1 MPVHLAYSPATP
13 EYPPTHVQGS
23 RKHEATSR
31 EQHPKRT
38 SIPKQQGSPE
48 TNARWEGQVPLA
60 FQPHARALR
69 AWIWIG

>member
-31 EQHPKRT
+31 EQHPKR
-38 SIPKQQGSPE
+38 SRAAPRLMHAGKDKCLSPSSPTHE
-48 TNARWEGQVPLA
+48 RFARGY
-60 FQPHARALR
+60 
-69 AWIWIG
+69 G